1 MAISFSPRVRRNL
14 AQQMSFSHR
23 IISTTNRYSGLCLLL
38 ISDQVPVPTN
48 NSELFPY
55 LNACLNNSGFDGN
68 TPNTNKNNV
77 LAYRLV
83 GAAQAAT
90 LTQAG
95 TLFSLTTNWDMVV
108 TTSGTIGSAIMISPT
123 WNCTDGLSLVNGTGG
138 AASTWSGTTFPL
150 DIGNTTG
157 AGSIMIP
164 NTITEANYNTFTPEY
179 YSSFNFITDSIAT
192 SGTPFIKVSSMT
204 TTVGQALTLNSIKIR
219 INNFNT

>member
-14 AQQMSFSHR
+14 VQQMAFSHR
-23 IISTTNRYSGLCLLL
+23 IVSTTNRYTGLCLLL
-38 ISDQVPVPTN
+38 ISDQVPVPSN
-48 NSELFPY
+48 SSELFPY

-68 TPNTNKNNV
+68 IANTNKNNV

-83 GAAQAAT
+83 TATEAAT
-90 LTQAG
+90 LTQSG
-95 TLFSLTTNWDMVV
+95 TLFSLTTDWNMVV

-123 WNCTDGLSLVNGTGG
+123 WNCTNGLSLQNNIGG

-157 AGSIMIP
+157 AGSIMVP
-164 NTITEANYNTFTPEY
+164 STITESNYTTFTPEY
-179 YSSFNFITDSIAT
+179 YSSFNFITDSIAVT
-192 SGTPFIKVSSMT
+192 GTPVIKLSSMT
-204 TTVGQALTLNSIKIR
+204 TTVGQPLTLDSIKIR